1 MILGNK
7 DMGKMPVMLAPMEEI
22 TDSVYR
28 RICREHGADM
38 VFTEFISSEALAR
51 DVEKSKVKY
60 HFQQA
65 ERPIGIQIFGHDPKN
80 MALAARMVEEQQ
92 PEVIDLNFG
101 CPVRK
106 VVAKGG
112 GAALLKDVDRMID
125 ITRAVIE
132 AVDIPVTA
140 KTRLGWDM
148 NNINIMDVAFRLQD
162 AGIAMLT
169 LHGRTR
175 SQMYGGTA
183 DWSLIGELA
192 RNPNFEI
199 PLIGNGDICTPQQAK
214 EMIEAHPVNG
224 IMIGRAAM
232 GYPWLFN
239 EIKSF
244 LRNGSIPEAPNME
257 NRIQVARRQLT
268 ENIQFK
274 GEERAVFEMRKFYRN
289 FFKGIKNF
297 KPFRT
302 RLFQAVTLDDVDRV
316 FDEIRQSYN

>member
-1 MILGNK
+1 MILANK
-7 DMGKMPVMLAPMEEI
+7 DLGKMPVMLAPMEEI

-60 HFQQA
+60 RFQEA

-80 MALAARMVEEQQ
+80 MAIGARMVEKQQ
-92 PEVIDLNFG
+92 PEIIDLNFG

-106 VVAKGG
+106 VVSKGG
-112 GAALLKDVDRMID
+112 GAALLKDVDRMIA
-125 ITRAVIE
+125 ITNAVVK
-132 AVDIPVTA
+132 AVDIPVSA

-148 NNINIMDVAFRLQD
+148 NSINVMDVALRLQD
-162 AGIAMLT
+162 AGVAMLT

-175 SQMYGGTA
+175 SQMYGGNA
-183 DWSLIGELA
+183 DWTLIGELA
-192 RNPNFEI
+192 RNPNFEV
-199 PLIGNGDICTPQQAK
+199 PLIGNGDITTAEQAK
-214 EMIEAHPVNG
+214 KMIETHPVNG

-239 EIKSF
+239 EVKS
-244 LRNGSIPEAPNME
+244 LLQNGIIPDAPDME
-257 NRIQVARRQLT
+257 ERISVARRQLT
-268 ENIQFK
+268 ENIDFK

-302 RLFQAVTLDDVDRV
+302 KLFQAVSLAEVDQV
-316 FDEIRQSYN
+316 FDEIRAEYS